1 MAIFTL
7 LLRLYPRSF
16 RDEYGAEMRAIVA
29 RRRRDAAGPGGALL
43 FWTRVIAE
51 TLRDASASHA
61 DLLRQDLTHAARSL
75 GRARGFSLAV
85 VAVTALG
92 IGVTTAAIAIADH
105 VLVRPLPFHEP
116 DRLVKLWQD
125 QSFRGYSRMELS
137 PGNYRDWKQQARSF
151 AAMSAFT
158 GASVNLT
165 GTTQPERLDGA
176 QVTPELFQTLG
187 VHAALGRTF
196 VPADAT
202 GPRPVIL
209 AAGLWR
215 SLFGADPAVLGRSIT
230 LDETPHVV
238 VGVMPPTFQ
247 FPSRDTGFWTPLVF
261 NPDAYEDRGNVFL
274 RVVARLAPG
283 VTADSARA
291 ELNVIAAA
299 LAQAFPEANA
309 KTGATVVT
317 MRDEVGRQSRSMVYV
332 MAGASV
338 CLLLLACT
346 NLASLVLAR
355 AVQRRRELSVR
366 VAMGAGAERL
376 VRQQLTESLLLSAT
390 GGVVGI
396 AIAVGVVPLLSQ
408 LVPTSLPIAE
418 LPGVDLRMLGLVA
431 LLTVATGVG
440 FSLLPSLRL
449 SRASGL
455 DALRDSSRTG
465 ASRSAERARAAMV
478 VAQVAISVVLL
489 VASGLLVHA
498 LWRVQQ
504 IPPGFE
510 AEGVLTMRTGLPMP
524 AYRSAARRETFF
536 ARVLGET
543 RAMPGVQAAAYISY
557 LPMVMRG
564 GVWVVTPEGV
574 AVDPANRLNASMRL
588 VTPGFFETLRIPL
601 RSGRDFTAGDMR
613 DPSAPVI
620 EGQPLATAAIVSES
634 FAREYLGGVDA
645 LGRRFAIAFFD
656 ATIVGIV
663 GDVRVRGLER
673 TSEPQV
679 YLPSAV
685 VPDGALVFYTPR
697 DLVIRTTQ
705 PFDALMPAVRAA
717 IGRADPQQ
725 PVSDIRPLEDI
736 VSAETA
742 PRRAQLAVLAGYA
755 AAAILLAA
763 VGLHGLLAFVVSART
778 REIGVRLALGA
789 QPRAILALVLGRGAA
804 LAGAGVVAGVA
815 LAFAVGATL
824 QALLAGVSPYD
835 PASFIAAAAIA
846 YATAVAGSAW
856 PAFRAARV
864 DPAVATRAE

>member
-1 MAIFTL
+1 MFEL

-16 RDEYGAEMRAIVA
+16 RNEYGSEMRAIAA
-29 RRRRDAAGPGGALL
+29 RRRRDVTGVLGVAV
-43 FWTRVIAE
+43 FWAQVAVE
-51 TLRDASASHA
+51 TVRDAFAAHA
-61 DLLRQDLTHAARSL
+61 DLLCNDLRHAIRSL
-75 GRARGFSLAV
+75 GRARGYSLAV
-85 VAVTALG
+85 VGLTALG
-92 IGVTTAAIAIADH
+92 IGVTTAAISIADH

-116 DRLVKLWQD
+116 GRLVKLWQD

-151 AAMSAFT
+151 TRMAAFT
-158 GASVNLT
+158 GASANLT

-176 QVTPELFQTLG
+176 QVTPDLFQTLG

-196 VPADAT
+196 VPADET

-209 AAGLWR
+209 ADGLWR
-215 SLFGADPAVLGRSIT
+215 SLFGADPTVLGRSVI
-230 LDETPHVV
+230 LDETPHTV
-238 VGVMPPTFQ
+238 VGVMPPTFH
-247 FPSRDTGFWTPLVF
+247 FPSRDTEFWTPLVF
-261 NPDAYEDRGNVFL
+261 EPEAYEDRGNVFL

-291 ELNVIAAA
+291 ELNVIAAS
-299 LAQAFPEANA
+299 LAQAFPDANA

-346 NLASLVLAR
+346 NLASLVIAR
-355 AVQRRRELSVR
+355 SVQRRRELSVR
-366 VAMGAGAERL
+366 VAMGAGADRL

-390 GGVVGI
+390 GGVLGI
-396 AIAVGVVPLLSQ
+396 AIAIAAVPLLGQ
-408 LVPTSLPIAE
+408 LVPTALPIAE
-418 LPGVDLRMLGLVA
+418 LPGVDLRMLALVA
-431 LLTVATGVG
+431 ILTVATGVG

-465 ASRSAERARAAMV
+465 SGRSTERTRAAMV

-504 IPPGFE
+504 VPPGFTS
-510 AEGVLTMRTGLPMP
+510 EGVLTMRTGLPMP
-524 AYRSAARRETFF
+524 AYQSAARREAFF
-536 ARVLGET
+536 NRVLGET
-543 RAMPGVQAAAYISY
+543 RVLPGVEAAAYISY

-564 GVWVVTPEGV
+564 GIWPVTPEGV
-574 AVDPANRLNASMRL
+574 AADPAEQRTVSLRL
-588 VTPGFFETLRIPL
+588 VTPGFFHTLDIPL
-601 RSGRDFTAGDMR
+601 RSGRDFTAGDAR
-613 DPSAPVI
+613 DPSAPIVD
-620 EGQPLATAAIVSES
+620 GQPIATPAVVSES
-634 FAREYLGGVDA
+634 FAREFLGGAEA
-645 LGRRFAIAFFD
+645 LGRRFRIAFFD
-656 ATIVGIV
+656 ATIVGIA

-697 DLVIRTTQ
+697 DLVIRSRG
-705 PFDALMPAVRAA
+705 PFETLIPAVRAA

-725 PVSDIRPLEDI
+725 PVSDIRPLADI

-742 PRRAQLAVLAGYA
+742 PRRAQLAVLVGYA
-755 AAAILLAA
+755 AAAVLLAA
-763 VGLHGLLAFVVSART
+763 VGLHGLLAFIVSSRT

-789 QPRAILALVLGRGAA
+789 QPTSILALVLGRGAA

-815 LAFAVGATL
+815 LAFAVGVTL
-824 QALLAGVSPYD
+824 RALLAGVSPYD
-835 PASFIAAAAIA
+835 PASFIAAAAVA
-846 YATAVAGSAW
+846 FATAIVGSAW